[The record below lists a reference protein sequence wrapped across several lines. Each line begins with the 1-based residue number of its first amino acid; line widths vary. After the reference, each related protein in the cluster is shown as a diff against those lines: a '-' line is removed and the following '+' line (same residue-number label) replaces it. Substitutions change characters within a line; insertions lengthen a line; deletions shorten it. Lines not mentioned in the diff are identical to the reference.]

1 MSEVCVENCP
11 VWKPWIK
18 QGPGGR
24 CCVKIMTENHV
35 RNIVLSRQRRRQ
47 QKKKLSPLGLF
58 VRLFSGLFT
67 CGCLTLFIFTVA
79 VAGGAVTAYN
89 YVTRDL
95 PDPDEIQ
102 RAEEDFET
110 TIIYDSSGGVA
121 LYEVIDPHAGDRSW
135 VSIDRI
141 SPYLICATIALED
154 KSFYVNPGFD
164 LEGIA
169 RAFRD
174 NLQGK
179 RIQGG
184 SSITQQLIKN
194 VIIPEERRVV
204 GEEGPKFDDYL
215 RKGQEVVLA
224 YDITRR
230 YSKDQI
236 LEWYLNT
243 NFYGNLAYGIEAAAQ
258 VYFGKHA
265 SELTLAEAAML
276 APIPQNPAI
285 TPLSPDEQV
294 REDAK
299 KRQLKALERI
309 VVDGCRG
316 VDVEITEADVRAAA
330 EQTLKFRKLEQR
342 FDIVVPH
349 FSTYVLRVL
358 EQNRELY
365 GLTTDQI
372 YRGGLRVYTTIDLDL
387 QRQAECAA
395 RVHVALLQGQDP
407 ETARAAGGPDCQAA
421 DYLYPLRE
429 RDIGVD
435 HDVSNAAVVVLR
447 PRTGEVLA
455 MVGSLDYWDESID
468 GKFNV
473 AADGLRQPGSSFK
486 PFTYLT
492 LLSNPN
498 YPQDPTLYNAAT
510 MFLDV
515 RKAFPQ
521 PGRAPYVPENYD
533 RDYHGPQRLRLALA
547 RSYNIPAV
555 EAMSLAG
562 IDNVIRTAHAMG
574 IETLDRGLD
583 YYGLSLTLG
592 GGEVHLL
599 DMVYAFSVL
608 ANDGY
613 MYGVEK
619 PPSQLREGF
628 RQLDPVV
635 IKRIEDRDGQ
645 VLWEL
650 NTETLAS
657 RKILEPQL
665 AFLMNDILSDRKSRC
680 AAFGCPNAL
689 ELETEDGQIR
699 PVAAKTGTTNNYVD
713 AWTVGYTPQLA
724 VGAWVGNSDSSWMK
738 NTPGSKGAAPIWH
751 AVMAYA
757 LRDEPVVPF
766 NRPDGLITMAV
777 CDKSGLL
784 PTPYCPTVTEYF
796 IPGTEPKEQDNIYKV
811 FAINKET
818 GKLATVYT
826 PPELVEEKVFE
837 IYPPEAQ
844 DWVIAA
850 GIEQPPTEW
859 DTIGPSPTAGD
870 VVITKPPTYSY
881 INKPTVVEGNAK
893 GGDFERYTLAF
904 GRGLNPDAWIQIGG
918 DHYNQVDNGPLEF
931 WDITGL
937 EDGLYSLQ
945 LTVIDR
951 NQSIRQS
958 TIQVTIDT
966 VSPTLDLNY
975 PEDGAKYVYL
985 DDEWVTVNAEVQDN
999 LSMDR
1004 VEFFVQGGNIPPEE
1018 AAQPFAVRNVA
1029 PFNVRW
1035 TIPGPGR
1042 FTFHAIAYDAAGN
1055 KVKSESVTITVE
1067 RKEE

>member
-1 MSEVCVENCP
+1 V
-11 VWKPWIK
+11 
-18 QGPGGR
+18 
-24 CCVKIMTENHV
+24 TL
-35 RNIVLSRQRRRQ
+35 VL
-47 QKKKLSPLGLF
+47 LIAG
-58 VRLFSGLFT
+58 
-67 CGCLTLFIFTVA
+67 TVGV
-79 VAGGAVTAYN
+79 VAGVYS

-95 PDPDEIQ
+95 PNPDEIQ
-102 RAEEDFET
+102 QAEEDFET
-110 TIIYDSSGGVA
+110 SIIYDSSGQTA
-121 LYEVIDPHAGDRSW
+121 LYEVIDPNAGDRSW
-135 VSIDRI
+135 VSLDEI
-141 SPYLICATIALED
+141 SPYLRCATVALED
-154 KSFYVNPGFD
+154 KTFYINPGFD

-169 RAFRD
+169 RAFLS
-174 NLQGK
+174 NLRGE

-194 VIIPEERRVV
+194 VIIPEERRMVS
-204 GEEGPKFDDYL
+204 EEGPELDDYV
-215 RKGQEVVLA
+215 RKGQEAVLA

-230 YSKDQI
+230 FSKDQI

-243 NFYGNLAYGIEAAAQ
+243 NFYGNFAYGIQAAAQ
-258 VYFGKHA
+258 IYFGKTA

-276 APIPQNPAI
+276 APIPQSPAI
-285 TPLSPDEQV
+285 TPLSPDEKI
-294 REDAK
+294 RESASR
-299 KRQLKALERI
+299 RQLTTLERM
-309 VVDGCRG
+309 VVERCRG
-316 VDVEITEADVRAAA
+316 VGINVTDEEAEAAA
-330 EQTLKFRKLEQR
+330 NVELRYRKLEQR
-342 FDIVVPH
+342 FDIKVPH
-349 FSTYVLRVL
+349 FSTYVLRIL
-358 EQNRELY
+358 EENKELY
-365 GLTTDQI
+365 NLTTDEI

-395 RVHVALLQGQDP
+395 RVHVALLQGLDR
-407 ETARAAGGPDCQAA
+407 ETARAAGGPDCAAA
-421 DYLYPLRE
+421 DYLYPLSD

-486 PFTYLT
+486 PFTYVT

-498 YPQDPTLYNAAT
+498 YPDDPTRYNAAT

-515 RKAFPQ
+515 RQGFAQ
-521 PGRAPYVPENYD
+521 PGRPPYVPENYD
-533 RDYHGPQRLRLALA
+533 REYHGPQRLRMALA

-562 IDNVIRTAHAMG
+562 IDKVIRTAHAMG

-599 DMVYAFSVL
+599 DMAYAFSVF
-608 ANDGY
+608 ANGGY

-619 PPSQLREGF
+619 PSSRVRIGF
-628 RQLDPVV
+628 RELDPVI
-635 IKRIEDRDGQ
+635 IKRIEDRNGN
-645 VLWEL
+645 VLWEF
-650 NTETLAS
+650 NEQTLED
-657 RKILEPQL
+657 REVLDPRL
-665 AFLMNDILSDRKSRC
+665 AFLMNDILSYRTGRC

-689 ELETEDGQIR
+689 ELNTESDQVR
-699 PVAAKTGTTNNYVD
+699 PAATKTGTTNNYVD

-724 VGAWVGNSDSSWMK
+724 VGVWVGNSDSSWMK

-751 AVMAYA
+751 AVMSYA
-757 LRDEPVVPF
+757 LRNEPVLPF
-766 NRPDGLITMAV
+766 ERPDGLIEMAV

-784 PTPYCPTVTEYF
+784 PTPHCPTVSELF
-796 IPGTEPKEQDNIYKV
+796 IPGTEPTERDNIYKLI
-811 FAINKET
+811 AINRET

-826 PPELVEEKVFE
+826 PPELIEEKVFE

-850 GIEQPPTEW
+850 EVEQPPTEW
-859 DTIGPSPTAGD
+859 DTIGPSPTASD
-870 VVITKPPTYSY
+870 VAITVPPTYSY
-881 INKPTVVEGNAK
+881 INKATVVEGNAK
-893 GGDFERYTLAF
+893 GGEFERYTLAF
-904 GRGLNPDAWIQIGG
+904 GKGLNPTAWTQIGG

-931 WDITGL
+931 WDIVGL

-945 LTVIDR
+945 LTVVDR
-951 NQSIRQS
+951 NQSFRQS

-966 VSPTLDLNY
+966 ISPTLDLNY
-975 PEDGAKYVYL
+975 PENDATYVYGE
-985 DDEWVTVNAEVQDN
+985 DEWVTINADVADN

-1004 VEFFVQGGNIPPEE
+1004 VEFFVEGGPPPEGGVL
-1018 AAQPFAVRNVA
+1018 QPFAIRRVA

-1035 TIPGPGR
+1035 TIPSAGR
-1042 FTFHAIAYDAAGN
+1042 FTFYVVAYDAAGN
-1055 KVKSESVTITVE
+1055 LVKSDKVRVIVNSRSE
-1067 RKEE
+1067 

>member
-1 MSEVCVENCP
+1 MASNGV
-11 VWKPWIK
+11 
-18 QGPGGR
+18 Q
-24 CCVKIMTENHV
+24 H
-35 RNIVLSRQRRRQ
+35 IVQTRQRKRQ
-47 QKKKLSPLGLF
+47 QLKRVTPFGIF
-58 VRLFSGLFT
+58 MRLFSGAFA
-67 CGCLTLFIFTVA
+67 CGCVTLVLLLAGAAGAA
-79 VAGGAVTAYN
+79 VGVYG

-95 PDPDEIQ
+95 PDPDDIKQ
-102 RAEEDFET
+102 AEENFET
-110 TIIYDSSGGVA
+110 TIIYDSSGEEA
-121 LYEVIDPHAGDRSW
+121 LYEIIDPHAGDRSW
-135 VSIDRI
+135 VSLDQI
-141 SPYLICATIALED
+141 SPYVRCATIALED
-154 KSFYVNPGFD
+154 KTFYVNPGFD

-179 RIQGG
+179 QIQGG

-194 VIIPEERRVV
+194 VIIPEERRLVSV
-204 GEEGPKFDDYL
+204 EGPELDDYV

-258 VYFGKHA
+258 VYFGKSA
-265 SELTLAEAAML
+265 SELTLAEGAML
-276 APIPQNPAI
+276 APIPQNPHI
-285 TPLSPDEQV
+285 TPLSPDQKV
-294 REDAK
+294 RDSAK
-299 KRQLKALERI
+299 LRQETTLERMAI
-309 VVDGCRG
+309 DRCRG
-316 VDVEITEADVRAAA
+316 VGIEISEDEAEAAA
-330 EQTLKFRKLEQR
+330 SVDLSYRKLEQR
-342 FDIVVPH
+342 FDIKVPH
-349 FSTYVLRVL
+349 FSTYVLRIL
-358 EQNRELY
+358 EENKEVY
-365 GLTTDQI
+365 GLTTDMI
-372 YRGGLRVYTTIDLDL
+372 YRGGLKIYTTIDLDL

-395 RVHVALLQGQDP
+395 RVHVALLQGKDP
-407 ETARAAGGPDCQAA
+407 ETARGAGGSDCVAA
-421 DYLYPLRE
+421 DYLYPLAN

-435 HDVSNAAVVVLR
+435 HQVSNAAVVVLR

-455 MVGSLDYWDESID
+455 MVGSLDYWDEAID

-486 PFTYLT
+486 PFTYVT

-498 YPQDPTLYNAAT
+498 YPEDPTRYNAAT

-515 RKAFPQ
+515 RQAFAQ
-521 PGRAPYVPENYD
+521 TGQAPYVPENYD
-533 RDYHGPQRLRLALA
+533 RTYHGPQRLRMALA

-555 EAMSLAG
+555 AAMSLAG
-562 IDNVIRTAHAMG
+562 IDTVIRTAHAMG

-599 DMVYAFSVL
+599 DMAYAFSVF
-608 ANDGY
+608 ANGGN

-619 PPSQLREGF
+619 SASRLRIGF
-628 RQLDPVV
+628 RDLDPVV
-635 IKRIEDRDGQ
+635 IKRIEDRNGK
-645 VLWEL
+645 VLWEFSE
-650 NTETLAS
+650 ETLES
-657 RKILEPQL
+657 REVLEPRL
-665 AFLMNDILSDRKSRC
+665 AYLMNDILSDRSGRC

-689 ELETEDGQIR
+689 ELNTEAGQVR
-699 PVAAKTGTTNNYVD
+699 PAATKTGTTNNYVD

-724 VGAWVGNSDSSWMK
+724 VGVWVGNSDSSWMK

-751 AVMAYA
+751 AVMSYA
-757 LRDEPVVPF
+757 LRDEPPVPF
-766 NRPDGLITMAV
+766 TRPDGFAELAV

-784 PTPYCPTVTEYF
+784 PTQYCPTVTELF
-796 IPGTEPKEQDNIYKV
+796 IPGTEPTEKDNIYKLI
-811 FAINKET
+811 AINKET

-844 DWVIAA
+844 DWVVSAEV
-850 GIEQPPTEW
+850 EQPPTEW

-870 VVITKPPTYSY
+870 VGITKPATYSY
-881 INKPTVVEGNAK
+881 INKPTVIEGNAK
-893 GGDFERYTLAF
+893 GGEFERYNLAF
-904 GRGLNPDAWIQIGG
+904 GKGLNPTAWTQIGG

-931 WDITGL
+931 WDVAAL

-945 LTVIDR
+945 LTVVDR
-951 NQSIRQS
+951 NQSFRQR

-966 VSPTLDLNY
+966 VSPTLELNY
-975 PEDGAKYVYL
+975 PLDGSNYVYG
-985 DDEWVTVNAEVQDN
+985 DDEWVTVNAEVVDN

-1004 VEFFVQGGNIPPEE
+1004 VEFFLEGGPAPPEGVARE
-1018 AAQPFAVRNVA
+1018 PFAVRRVA

-1042 FTFHAIAYDAAGN
+1042 YTFYVIAHDAAGN
-1055 KVKSESVTITVE
+1055 KVRSDRVTVQVGA
-1067 RKEE
+1067 RQP

>member
-1 MSEVCVENCP
+1 M
-11 VWKPWIK
+11 
-18 QGPGGR
+18 R
-24 CCVKIMTENHV
+24 
-35 RNIVLSRQRRRQ
+35 VLQSLDLGNMASNGIQKTVQWRQRRRQ
-47 QKKKLSPLGLF
+47 QNKRITPVGIF
-58 VRLFSGLFT
+58 IRLFSGTFA
-67 CGCLTLFIFTVA
+67 CGCVA
-79 VAGGAVTAYN
+79 LILLIAGAVGAAAGVYG

-95 PDPDEIQ
+95 PNPDEIKQ
-102 RAEEDFET
+102 AEENFET
-110 TIIYDSSGGVA
+110 TIIYDSSGQTA
-121 LYEVIDPHAGDRSW
+121 LYEIIDPHAGDRSW
-135 VSIDRI
+135 VSLDEI
-141 SPYLICATIALED
+141 SPYLICATVALED
-154 KSFYVNPGFD
+154 KTFYVNPGFD

-179 RIQGG
+179 AIQGG

-204 GEEGPKFDDYL
+204 SEEGPELDDYV

-265 SELTLAEAAML
+265 SELTLPESAML
-276 APIPQNPAI
+276 APIPQSPSV
-285 TPLSPDEQV
+285 TPLSPDEKT
-294 REDAK
+294 RESAK
-299 KRQLKALERI
+299 LRQETTLDRI
-309 VVDGCRG
+309 VIDGCQG
-316 VDVEITEADVRAAA
+316 VEVEITDEEAEAAKDA
-330 EQTLKFRKLEQR
+330 ELRYRKLEQR
-342 FDIVVPH
+342 FDIKVPH

-358 EQNRELY
+358 EENNDVY
-365 GLTTDQI
+365 GLTTDMI
-372 YRGGLRVYTTIDLDL
+372 YRGGLKVYTTIDLEL

-395 RVHVALLQGQDP
+395 RVQVALLQGQDP
-407 ETARAAGGPDCQAA
+407 QVARAAGGADCVAA
-421 DYLYPLRE
+421 DYLYPLRD

-435 HDVSNAAVVVLR
+435 HEVSNAAVVVLR

-455 MVGSLDYWDESID
+455 MVGSLDYWDEAID

-486 PFTYLT
+486 PFTYVT

-498 YPQDPTLYNAAT
+498 YPNDPTRYNLAT

-515 RKAFPQ
+515 RQGFAQ
-521 PGRAPYVPENYD
+521 TGRPPYVPENYD
-533 RDYHGPQRLRLALA
+533 REYHGPQRLRLALA

-592 GGEVHLL
+592 GGEVRLI
-599 DMVYAFSVL
+599 DMVYAFSVY
-608 ANDGY
+608 ANGGF

-619 PPSQLREGF
+619 APSRVRSGF
-628 RQLDPVV
+628 RELDPVV
-635 IKRIEDRDGQ
+635 IKRIEDRNGT
-645 VLWEL
+645 VLWEFAE
-650 NTETLAS
+650 ETLES
-657 RKILEPQL
+657 REVLEPRL
-665 AFLMNDILSDRKSRC
+665 AYLMNDILSDRVSRC

-689 ELETEDGQIR
+689 ELNTEAGEVR
-699 PVAAKTGTTNNYVD
+699 PAAAKTGTTNNYVD
-713 AWTVGYTPQLA
+713 GWTVGYTPQIA
-724 VGAWVGNSDSSWMK
+724 VGVWVGNSDSSWMK

-751 AVMAYA
+751 AVMSYI
-757 LRDEPVVPF
+757 LRDAPVVGF
-766 NRPDGLITMAV
+766 ARPEGFIEMAV

-784 PTPYCPTVTEYF
+784 PTPHCPTVNELF
-796 IPGTEPKEQDNIYKV
+796 IPGTEPTQRDNVYKLI
-811 FAINKET
+811 AINKET

-844 DWVIAA
+844 EWVISAEV
-850 GIEQPPTEW
+850 EQPPTEW

-870 VVITKPPTYSY
+870 VAITVPATYSY

-893 GGDFERYTLAF
+893 GGEFERYTLAF
-904 GRGLNPDAWIQIGG
+904 GKGLNPTAWTQIGG

-945 LTVIDR
+945 LTAIDR
-951 NQSIRQS
+951 NQGFRQS
-958 TIQVTIDT
+958 TIQVTLDT
-966 VSPTLDLNY
+966 VSPTLELNY
-975 PEDGAKYVYL
+975 PENNATYIYG
-985 DDEWVTVNAEVQDN
+985 DDEWVTINADVVDN

-1004 VEFFVQGGNIPPEE
+1004 VEFFVNDE
-1018 AAQPFAVRNVA
+1018 AEPFAVRRVA

-1035 TIPGPGR
+1035 TVASPGR
-1042 FTFHAIAYDAAGN
+1042 FTFYVIAYDAAGN
-1055 KVKSESVTITVE
+1055 QVKSDSVAVTVS
-1067 RKEE
+1067 RKEQ

>member
-1 MSEVCVENCP
+1 MDSNGV
-11 VWKPWIK
+11 
-18 QGPGGR
+18 Q
-24 CCVKIMTENHV
+24 H
-35 RNIVLSRQRRRQ
+35 IVQSRQRQRQ
-47 QKKKLSPLGLF
+47 QRRRVTPLGIFL
-58 VRLFSGLFT
+58 RLSAVTFT
-67 CGCLTLFIFTVA
+67 CGCLTLVLLSVAAAAA
-79 VAGGAVTAYN
+79 VAGVYS

-95 PDPDEIQ
+95 PDPDDIQ
-102 RAEEDFET
+102 QAEENFET
-110 TIIYDSSGGVA
+110 TTIYDSSGQTT

-135 VSIDRI
+135 VSLDDI
-141 SPYLICATIALED
+141 SPYLVCATVALED
-154 KSFYVNPGFD
+154 KTFYTNPGFD
-164 LEGIA
+164 IEGIA

-179 RIQGG
+179 RVQGG

-204 GEEGPKFDDYL
+204 SEEGPELDDYV
-215 RKGQEVVLA
+215 RKGQEAVLA

-258 VYFGKHA
+258 VYFGKSA
-265 SELTLAEAAML
+265 GNLTLAEAAML
-276 APIPQNPAI
+276 APIPQSPGI
-285 TPLSPDEQV
+285 TPLSPDEKI
-294 REDAK
+294 RESAAR
-299 KRQLKALERI
+299 RQEATLDRMVL
-309 VVDGCRG
+309 DGCRG
-316 VDVEITEADVRAAA
+316 VGLEVTEEEAVAAKEVELRY
-330 EQTLKFRKLEQR
+330 RKLEQR
-342 FDIVVPH
+342 FDIKVPH

-358 EQNRELY
+358 EENKELY
-365 GLTTDQI
+365 GLTTDMI
-372 YRGGLRVYTTIDLDL
+372 YRGGLKVYTTIDLDL

-395 RVHVALLQGQDP
+395 RVQVALLQGQDR
-407 ETARAAGGPDCQAA
+407 ETARAAGGPDCVAA

-429 RDIGVD
+429 QDIGVD
-435 HDVSNAAVVVLR
+435 HNVSNAAVVVTR

-455 MVGSLDYWDESID
+455 MVGSLDYWDEAID

-486 PFTYLT
+486 PFTYVT

-498 YPQDPTLYNAAT
+498 YPDDPTRYNAAT

-515 RKAFPQ
+515 RQAFAQ

-533 RDYHGPQRLRLALA
+533 REYHGPQRLRQALA

-562 IDNVIRTAHAMG
+562 IDEVIRTAHAMG

-592 GGEVHLL
+592 GGEVHLM
-599 DMVYAFSVL
+599 DMVYAFSVF
-608 ANDGY
+608 ANGGY

-619 PPSQLREGF
+619 PPSRERIGF
-628 RQLDPVV
+628 RELDPVV
-635 IKRIEDRDGQ
+635 IKRIENRNGN
-645 VLWEL
+645 VLWEF
-650 NTETLAS
+650 TEESLQG
-657 RKILEPQL
+657 RQVLEPRL
-665 AFLMNDILSDRKSRC
+665 AYLMNDILSDRGTRC

-689 ELETEDGQIR
+689 ELNAESGEVR
-699 PVAAKTGTTNNYVD
+699 PAAVKTGTTNNYVD
-713 AWTVGYTPQLA
+713 GWTVGFTPQLA
-724 VGAWVGNSDSSWMK
+724 VGVWVGNSDSSWMK

-751 AVMAYA
+751 AVMSYA

-766 NRPDGLITMAV
+766 TRPDGFIEVSV

-784 PTPYCPTVTEYF
+784 PTAHCPTVTELF
-796 IPGTEPKEQDNIYKV
+796 IPGTEPTVQDNIYKLI
-811 FAINKET
+811 AINKET

-850 GIEQPPTEW
+850 EIEQPPTEW

-881 INKPTVVEGNAK
+881 INKPAVIEGQAK
-893 GGDFERYTLAF
+893 GGEFERYSLVF
-904 GRGLNPDAWIQIGG
+904 GKGLNPAAWTQIGG

-931 WDITGL
+931 WDISGL

-945 LTVIDR
+945 LTVVDR
-951 NQSIRQS
+951 NQGFRQS

-966 VSPTLDLNY
+966 ISPTLDLNY
-975 PEDGAKYVYL
+975 PEDGSRYVYG
-985 DDEWVTVNAEVQDN
+985 DDEWVTINAEVADN
-999 LSMDR
+999 LSLDR
-1004 VEFFVQGGNIPPEE
+1004 VEFFLEGGPQPPEGE
-1018 AAQPFAVRNVA
+1018 AGQPFAVRNVA

-1035 TIPGPGR
+1035 TIPRPGR
-1042 FTFHAIAYDAAGN
+1042 FTFYVVAYDAAGN
-1055 KVKSESVTITVE
+1055 RVESDRVAITVE
-1067 RKEE
+1067 GRNE

>member
-1 MSEVCVENCP
+1 
-11 VWKPWIK
+11 
-18 QGPGGR
+18 
-24 CCVKIMTENHV
+24 MTSNGIQH
-35 RNIVLSRQRRRQ
+35 IVHSRQGRREQGKRVTPFGIFLR
-47 QKKKLSPLGLF
+47 LS
-58 VRLFSGLFT
+58 SGAFA
-67 CGCLTLFIFTVA
+67 CGCLALILLVGA
-79 VAGGAVTAYN
+79 VAGSAAGVYS

-95 PDPDEIQ
+95 PDPEDIKQ
-102 RAEEDFET
+102 VEENFET
-110 TIIYDSSGGVA
+110 TIIYDSTGQVA

-135 VSIDRI
+135 VSLDEI
-141 SPYLICATIALED
+141 SPYLVCATVALED
-154 KSFYVNPGFD
+154 KTFFVNPGFD
-164 LEGIA
+164 MEGIA
-169 RAFRD
+169 RAFWTNLRD
-174 NLQGK
+174 PSE
-179 RIQGG
+179 RVQGG

-204 GEEGPKFDDYL
+204 SEQGPELDDYV

-265 SELTLAEAAML
+265 ADLTLAEAAML
-276 APIPQNPAI
+276 APIPQSPGI
-285 TPLSPDEQV
+285 TPLSPDERI
-294 REDAK
+294 REEAQ
-299 KRQLKALERI
+299 KRQETALDQMITE
-309 VVDGCRG
+309 GCRG
-316 VDVEITEADVRAAA
+316 VNVEITEQEVEEAQLVELRY
-330 EQTLKFRKLEQR
+330 RKLEQR
-342 FDIVVPH
+342 FDIKVPH
-349 FSTYVLRVL
+349 FSTYVLQAL
-358 EQNRELY
+358 EQNKEVY
-365 GLTTDQI
+365 GLTTDMI

-395 RVHVALLQGQDP
+395 RVHLALLQGKDY
-407 ETARAAGGPDCQAA
+407 ETARAAGGPDCVAA
-421 DYLYPLRE
+421 DYLYPLPD

-435 HDVSNAAVVVLR
+435 HQVSNAAVVVLR

-455 MVGSLDYWDESID
+455 MVGSLDYWDETID

-486 PFTYLT
+486 PFTYVT

-498 YPQDPTLYNAAT
+498 YPDDPTLYNAAT

-515 RKAFPQ
+515 RKAFAQ
-521 PGRAPYVPENYD
+521 PGQAPYVPENYD
-533 RDYHGPQRLRLALA
+533 REYHGPQRLRLALS

-599 DMVYAFSVL
+599 DMAYAFSVF
-608 ANDGY
+608 ANGGY

-619 PPSQLREGF
+619 PSSRLRIGF
-628 RQLDPVV
+628 RELDPVV
-635 IKRIEDRDGQ
+635 IKRIEDRDGKI
-645 VLWEL
+645 LWEF
-650 NTETLAS
+650 NEETLGS
-657 RKILEPQL
+657 REILDPRL
-665 AFLMNDILSDRKSRC
+665 AFLMNDILSGRSTRC

-689 ELETEDGQIR
+689 ELNTTAGEVR
-699 PVAAKTGTTNNYVD
+699 PAAAKTGTTNNYID
-713 AWTVGYTPQLA
+713 GWTVGYTPQIA
-724 VGAWVGNSDSSWMK
+724 AGVWVGNSDSSWMK

-751 AVMAYA
+751 AVMSYA
-757 LRDEPVVPF
+757 LRDEPVAPF
-766 NRPDGLITMAV
+766 SRPDGLIEMTV

-784 PTPYCPTVTEYF
+784 PTPQCPTVTELF
-796 IPGTEPKEQDNIYKV
+796 IPGTEPTQTDNIYKT

-844 DWVIAA
+844 DWVVEAE
-850 GIEQPPTEW
+850 IEQPPTEW

-870 VVITKPPTYSY
+870 VAIAKPPTYSY

-893 GGDFERYTLAF
+893 GGEFERYALAF
-904 GRGLNPDAWIQIGG
+904 GKGLNPTAWTQIGG

-945 LTVIDR
+945 LTVVDR
-951 NQSIRQS
+951 NQSFRQA
-958 TIQVTIDT
+958 TIQVTLDT
-966 VSPTLDLNY
+966 ISPTLDLNY
-975 PEDGAKYVYL
+975 PEDGATYTYGE
-985 DDEWVTVNAEVQDN
+985 DEWVTINAEVSDN
-999 LSMDR
+999 ISMDR
-1004 VEFFVQGGNIPPEE
+1004 VEFFVEGGPPPPEGE
-1018 AAQPFAVRNVA
+1018 PLQPFAVRKVA

-1035 TIPGPGR
+1035 TIPGLGKY
-1042 FTFHAIAYDAAGN
+1042 TFYVIAYDAAGN
-1055 KVKSESVTITVE
+1055 SVTSDKVDITVKG
-1067 RKEE
+1067 RDG